1 MTNRGRV
8 QILHLALIAGVCAV
22 WLAFGALFSLGSAP
36 FLPHGSPPVI
46 AASLAAGALVPIL
59 LGWFWAR
66 PRIPYRRGSVSV
78 EAFWQDAEAGMRAL
92 LAWVLWEG
100 GAMIGAVGT
109 VLTGSLVTAASGL
122 VGLALLLLHGPH
134 YLESRGR

>member
-1 MTNRGRV
+1 VTNRSRV

-22 WLAFGALFSLGSAP
+22 WLVFGALLWLGSAP

-66 PRIPYRRGSVSV
+66 PRIPLRGASVLV
-78 EAFWQDAEAGMRAL
+78 EAFWQNAEAETRAL
-92 LAWVLWEG
+92 ITWVLWEG
-100 GAMIGAVGT
+100 GAMVGAVGAM
-109 VLTGSLVTAASGL
+109 LTGSLLTATSGLSGL
-122 VGLALLLLHGPH
+122 VLLLLHGPA